1 MHLEW
6 GQAVILFFFS
16 LFLVGCITPLVR
28 KLAIRLE
35 VVDRPSETHK
45 THRYPVPYLGG
56 LAIVIGVVVSTSGA
70 ILSTGN
76 LGLLGLASTVMLPAI
91 FLGGIGL
98 VDDIRKLN
106 PWPRFLA
113 QNLVGLAIALLL
125 VSTNTLGSPTGN
137 QTVDILV
144 TIFWIVGITNS
155 INFFDNIDGGASGAI
170 AISAM
175 FLFLLAFQ
183 GGQDFIAAM
192 SIVLS
197 GATSGFL
204 IWNKAPARIYMGDAG
219 ALFLGVL
226 IASLTLR
233 FNPSPIDR
241 YAGFAIPVLL
251 LAVPILD
258 TTVVVLSRLKRG
270 ISPFQG
276 GQDHLSHRLIRL
288 NFPKRWAVIFLWV
301 LNLIFSL
308 FALLI
313 SNVPFKI
320 ERGLSVFAL
329 LVWFIALVT
338 FLRMRFTPPPNVV
351 A

>member
-6 GQAVILFFFS
+6 GQAVTLFFFS
-16 LFLVGCITPLVR
+16 LFLVGSITPLVR
-28 KLAIRLE
+28 KLAIRLD
-35 VVDRPSETHK
+35 VVDRPSEAHK
-45 THRYPVPYLGG
+45 SHSSPVPYLGG
-56 LAIVIGVVVSTSGA
+56 LAIVIGVIVTTTAA
-70 ILSTGN
+70 IFYTGN
-76 LGLLGLASTVMLPAI
+76 LELLGLAGTVMLPAI
-91 FLGGIGL
+91 FMGVIGL
-98 VDDIRKLN
+98 VDDIKKLH

-155 INFFDNIDGGASGAI
+155 INFFDNVDGGASGAI

-175 FLFLLAFQ
+175 FLFILAFQ

-197 GATSGFL
+197 GATAGFL
-204 IWNKAPARIYMGDAG
+204 IWNKAPARIYMGDSG

-241 YAGFAIPVLL
+241 YASFAIPVLL

-258 TTVVVLSRLKRG
+258 TTVVVLSRISRG
-270 ISPFQG
+270 VSPFRG
-276 GQDHLSHRLIRL
+276 GQDHLSHRLVTSY
-288 NFPKRWAVIFLWV
+288 FPKRRSVIFLWV
-301 LNLIFSL
+301 LVIVFSL
-308 FALLI
+308 FAILI
-313 SNVPFKI
+313 SNVSFRI
-320 ERGLSVFAL
+320 ERGLSFFAL
-329 LVWFIALVT
+329 LVWFIALVA
-338 FLRMRFTPPPNVV
+338 FLRMRFTPPRKI
-351 A
+351 AA